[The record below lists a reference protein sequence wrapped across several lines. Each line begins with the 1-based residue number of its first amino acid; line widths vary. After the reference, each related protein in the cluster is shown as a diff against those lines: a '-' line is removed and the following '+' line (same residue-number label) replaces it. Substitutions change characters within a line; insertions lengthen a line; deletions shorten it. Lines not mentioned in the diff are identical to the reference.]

1 MISGFANLSEII
13 SSGSISVS
21 QSFSGDE
28 DIATY
33 TPSEFEISEITVNGK
48 VIKFKQS
55 FIFKILYDDLISGNF
70 YVEDNFI
77 YIHESDSDIK
87 KLKDKV
93 LEDLEIQWEDIAI
106 APDEELNEDARELK
120 KFLLSLV

>member
-21 QSFSGDE
+21 QSFSVDE

-55 FIFKILYDDLISGNF
+55 LVFKILYDNLIYGNF

-93 LEDLEIQWEDIAI
+93 IEDLEIQWEDIAI
-106 APDEELNEDARELK
+106 AQDEELNDDAKELK
-120 KFLLSLV
+120 KYLLSLV